1 MIKTLII
8 SMSAAVIL
16 VSASSIR
23 AERQVLDRVVAVV
36 EDYAIFQS
44 DVEQV
49 IKQYMFEQRE
59 TNPTQEE
66 VEQLANKV
74 LQDLINDKLVI
85 AQAARLDID
94 VTFADVEQK
103 VDEALERNRELVG
116 GQEVFE
122 EQLAR
127 EGFTLDELKKLYRQQ
142 VRNRMLVERV
152 LQMEMSKEDRTMTDD
167 DLRGYYDAHLDELP
181 KRPGVVHLSTI
192 LIGYESS
199 VNASGSA
206 RSKIDAVHAELMR
219 GESFVELAKKHSE
232 DPSAPMGGDL
242 GFLQPEDLREPA
254 FRDAAMSL
262 GIGEISE
269 PVLTSYGYHI
279 ITVAERNPDTGEA
292 RIRHIL
298 IRINPSENDVQE
310 VFELAND
317 VYAQL
322 QAGAAFEDLADK
334 YGTDPTAGPG
344 GDLGW
349 LKGGDLPPFFQD
361 VLASMVPGDVS
372 QVLREQ
378 SGFRIVR
385 LIDREPERPYEYE
398 EVKNDLRR
406 LYEADVMG
414 EAYNDYVLGLRER
427 FTVVVMPAVN

>member
-1 MIKTLII
+1 MIRTFII
-8 SMSAAVIL
+8 ASAIMIAL
-16 VSASSIR
+16 APASH
-23 AERQVLDRVVAVV
+23 AERQVIDRVVAVV

-49 IKQYMFEQRE
+49 IKQYMFEQRK
-59 TNPTQEE
+59 TNPTQVEI
-66 VEQLANKV
+66 EQLADKV

-85 AQAARLDID
+85 AQAARLDVD
-94 VTFADVEQK
+94 VSFADVEQK

-122 EQLAR
+122 QQLER

-152 LQMEMSKEDRTMTDD
+152 LQMEMSKEDRTITED
-167 DLRGYYDAHLDELP
+167 DLRGYYEDNLDELP
-181 KRPGVVHLSTI
+181 KRPGVVHLGTI

-199 VNASGSA
+199 TNASGAA
-206 RSKIDAVHAELMR
+206 RAKIDEVYAELMR
-219 GESFVELAKKHSE
+219 GESFVELAKIHSE
-232 DPSAPMGGDL
+232 DPSGPMGGDL
-242 GFLQPEDLREPA
+242 GFLSPEDLREPA
-254 FRDAAMSL
+254 FREAAINL

-279 ITVAERNPDTGEA
+279 ITVSERNPDTEEV

-298 IRINPSENDVQE
+298 IRINPSETDVQE

-322 QAGAAFEDLADK
+322 QAGSAFEELADK

-349 LKGGDLPPFFQD
+349 LKVGDLPPFFQD
-361 VLASMVPGDVS
+361 VLSSMVPGDVS

-385 LIDREPERPYEYE
+385 LIEREPERPYDYD
-398 EVKNDLRR
+398 EVKGDLRR
-406 LYEADVMG
+406 LYEADMMG
-414 EAYNDYVLGLRER
+414 NAYNDYVLGLRER